1 MKGYV
6 FRMERQ
12 GRLSGKI
19 GPMKTPTLFE
29 KKNIRTSG
37 ILMHI
42 SSLPSPWGTG
52 DLGPGADSFVDFLV
66 NAGQGLWQML
76 PLSPTDPGQANSP
89 YSGLSAF
96 AGNPLFISPEILA
109 DDGLLDPSDIKAPGG
124 FPAASADYVCSAR
137 AREPLFRKAFAAMR
151 SMPDPGFSS
160 FCEENFFW
168 LDDFALFSALKT
180 TRNGSPWYEWPVPL
194 RDREGL
200 ALEEARRELAGE
212 MSYQKFLQ
220 YVFFRQWNRLR
231 NICARRGIALVG
243 DIPVYVSHDSAD
255 VWSNRRLFDLDGEG
269 RPRNVAGVPPDYFSP
284 LGQRWGNPVYR
295 WDILEADGFGWWLGR
310 LEHALSLF
318 DLVRV
323 DHFRGLIKYWSIP
336 AKEKTAVKGRWVD
349 ASPDAFFAK
358 VRETFPEMP
367 FIAENLGVIT
377 PDVTAWV
384 ERLGV
389 PGMLV
394 LQFAFG
400 DDFEKN
406 PYAPANHIENAC
418 VYTGTHDN
426 DTSRG
431 WFETVATTGVKR
443 QIESLAGHEVTP
455 ESVSMDMISIA
466 MRSKARMAIIPM
478 QDILGLGTEGR
489 LNTPGT
495 ASGNWVWRV
504 DERGLENVPVSFL
517 ADLALQNGRLAPS
530 PPGVR

>member
-1 MKGYV
+1 M
-6 FRMERQ
+6 
-12 GRLSGKI
+12 
-19 GPMKTPTLFE
+19 
-29 KKNIRTSG
+29 
-37 ILMHI
+37 
-42 SSLPSPWGTG
+42 G
-52 DLGPGADSFVDFLV
+52 DLS
-66 NAGQGLWQML
+66 
-76 PLSPTDPGQANSP
+76 
-89 YSGLSAF
+89 
-96 AGNPLFISPEILA
+96 
-109 DDGLLDPSDIKAPGG
+109 
-124 FPAASADYVCSAR
+124 
-137 AREPLFRKAFAAMR
+137 
-151 SMPDPGFSS
+151 
-160 FCEENFFW
+160 
-168 LDDFALFSALKT
+168 
-180 TRNGSPWYEWPVPL
+180 
-194 RDREGL
+194 
-200 ALEEARRELAGE
+200 
-212 MSYQKFLQ
+212 
-220 YVFFRQWNRLR
+220 
-231 NICARRGIALVG
+231 
-243 DIPVYVSHDSAD
+243 VYVSHDSAD
-255 VWSNRRLFDLDGEG
+255 VWSNRHLFDLDGDG

-284 LGQRWGNPVYR
+284 LGQRWGNPVYC

-310 LEHALSLF
+310 LEHVLSLF

-336 AKEKTAVKGRWVD
+336 AKEKTAVNGRWVD

-466 MRSKARMAIIPM
+466 MRSKARMVIIPM

-504 DERGLENVPVSFL
+504 DERGLENVPGSFL